1 MAGPKPPSDSGP
13 SKGSASK
20 SSQSTSSK
28 SGKTPTRGD
37 VASSAGYVPRSPPRY
52 DGNRDPDPGPWQEYA
67 GGAGTV
73 DPEHNPITWNP
84 RNLDLGGQAW
94 TVIRGLNATLDDSST
109 LGSTSCLAPS
119 SLPENFPP
127 IMSSS
132 MSSERVGLLRD
143 FDLTHVQFI
152 PDSPLPA
159 KPKLNTT
166 GKEIKLTLNTWPVK
180 GLPVNPVWQYDVLI
194 GNGVEKRGKI
204 MNAWESPTLQ
214 GTLGPHWIFDGNR
227 IAWSPI
233 ELKEVRKTLNLDEE
247 YGRTRKR
254 EFPDEVT
261 VVVRKAKE
269 PLVKFDKL
277 HAYLDGQTSFDN
289 EILEAINF
297 LDHLLRMWPSSRLT
311 KIKRSFFAEPR
322 ERIALGD
329 GVEAYH
335 GVYASIRPVH
345 SPMGPIMS
353 VNVDV
358 ANGTFWSEGMVI
370 HTARELGRCRDGYDL
385 SMKCQPKQDHKL
397 DKLGG
402 RGESET
408 FKLLRVLRKLSI
420 TVTHRG
426 IDKSKPE
433 PSFVI
438 DKLLNQ
444 SAKEYTQKMRHPKT
458 GKEEEMTI
466 FQYFREKY
474 NINLSYPD
482 MPLIKTTKKDVVLPL
497 ELCKIKPKQR
507 YVFKLNDRQI
517 SNMIKFAVTPPPQ
530 RWSHIKEGLEM
541 LNWEQDPYL
550 EAYGVKIQS
559 QPAIVRANVLPN
571 PKVQFGNGP
580 HNPGTTGRWDL
591 RGKKF
596 MAGNS
601 KELKSWGIMVV
612 EGRGSPDKA
621 AIERFIGEFIKVYS
635 QHGGRVVN
643 PKPVIMPSGAN
654 SDGGKMVEAL
664 WTATGNANKMR
675 PQMLM
680 FVLLSKEAKLYN
692 RIKKSADCR
701 YGVVSQCMQS
711 LHVFK
716 CQAQYISNVCMKF
729 NAKLGGFTTRAIG
742 VRNHEKFGSFNKAT
756 LIVGAD
762 VSHPAPGA
770 DIASTAC
777 MTFSTNLLCTRY
789 AAAIDVNGHRVEII
803 ATSNIEKFMKPMITG
818 WASNL
823 NMGRLPESLIYF
835 RDGVSEGQYHQIIH
849 EEIHD
854 VKNLLQEINPHTK
867 TKITVIVATK
877 RHHIRFFPDNND
889 RMAADRNGNSLPGT
903 LVQTGC
909 TSPFE
914 YDFYLCAHSAI
925 KGTAR
930 PVGYHVL
937 LDENN
942 YPVNELQ
949 QMIYDHSYQ
958 YIRSTTP
965 VSIHPAIYYAHLA
978 AKRAISHEDKPSES
992 GPQMKGKKIKKET
1005 STSGDGEYKLL
1016 IPMPD
1021 QGGIRFEMWYV

>member
-1 MAGPKPPSDSGP
+1 MTGPKPQHSSNPSVS
-13 SKGSASK
+13 SAHQSNK
-20 SSQSTSSK
+20 SISSDV
-28 SGKTPTRGD
+28 GKTPTEGD
-37 VASSAGYVPRSPPRY
+37 ATSSGAYVPRSPPRY
-52 DGNRDPDPGPWQEYA
+52 DGNRDPDPAPWQEFP
-67 GGAGTV
+67 GGKA
-73 DPEHNPITWNP
+73 DPQHTPITFDP

-94 TVIRGLNATLDDSST
+94 TVIRG
-109 LGSTSCLAPS
+109 
-119 SLPENFPP
+119 
-127 IMSSS
+127 
-132 MSSERVGLLRD
+132 
-143 FDLTHVQFI
+143 FI

-159 KPKLNTT
+159 KPKLNTS
-166 GKEIKLTLNTWPVK
+166 GKEVKLSLNTWPVT
-180 GLPVNPVWQYDVLI
+180 GLPTNPVWQYDVLI
-194 GNGVEKRGKI
+194 GTGVEKRGKV
-204 MNAWESPTLQ
+204 MKAWESPTLQ
-214 GTLGPHWIFDGNR
+214 NILGPNWIYDGNR
-227 IAWSPI
+227 IAWSPTEMK
-233 ELKEVRKTLNLDEE
+233 ELRKTLNLDQE

-254 EFPDEVT
+254 EVPDEVT
-261 VVVRKAKE
+261 VVIRPAKD
-269 PLVKFDKL
+269 PQVKFDKL
-277 HAYLDGQTSFDN
+277 HAYLNGQTSFDN
-289 EILEAINF
+289 GILEAINF

-322 ERIALGD
+322 EPISLGD
-329 GVEAYH
+329 GIEAFH
-335 GVYASIRPVH
+335 GVYESIRPVH

-358 ANGTFWSEGMVI
+358 ANGTFWSESQVL

-385 SMKCQPKQDHKL
+385 SMKCQPKH
-397 DKLGG
+397 DKLGLGG
-402 RGESET
+402 RLESET
-408 FKLLRVLRKLSI
+408 FKLLRVLRKVSI
-420 TVTHRG
+420 TVIHRAP
-426 IDKSKPE
+426 DKGKPE
-433 PSFVI
+433 PSYVI

-444 SAKEYTQKMRHPKT
+444 SAKEYVQKMRHPKT

-466 FQYFREKY
+466 VQYFREKY
-474 NINLSYPD
+474 NIHLKYPD

-530 RWSHIKEGLEM
+530 RWAHIKEGLDM
-541 LNWEQDPYL
+541 LKWVQDPYL
-550 EAYGVKIQS
+550 KAYGLKIQS
-559 QPAIVRANVLPN
+559 QPQAVRAHVLPN

-596 MAGNS
+596 MNGNS
-601 KELKSWGIMVV
+601 KELKAWGIMVA
-612 EGRGSPDKA
+612 EGRGAPDKA
-621 AIERFIGEFIKVYS
+621 AIERFIGEFIKIYS
-635 QHGGRVVN
+635 QHGGRIVN
-643 PKPVIMPSGAN
+643 PKPVILPSAGA
-654 SDGGKMVEAL
+654 SDGAKMVETL

-680 FVLLSKEAKLYN
+680 FVLLSKDAKLYN
-692 RIKKSADCR
+692 RIKKSTDCR

-711 LHVFK
+711 AHVFK

-729 NAKLGGFTTRAIG
+729 NAKLGGYTTRAVG
-742 VRNHEKFGSFNKAT
+742 VKNNDKFGSFNKAT
-756 LIVGAD
+756 LIMGAD
-762 VSHPAPGA
+762 VSHAAPGS
-770 DIASTAC
+770 DVPSTAC
-777 MTFSTNLLCTRY
+777 MTFSLNLLCTRY

-835 RDGVSEGQYHQIIH
+835 RDGVSEGQYHQVIN

-854 VKNLLQEINPHTK
+854 IKNLLKEINPNTT

-877 RHHIRFFPDNND
+877 RHHIRFFPDHND
-889 RMAADRNGNSLPGT
+889 RVAADRNGNAVPGT

-978 AKRAISHEDKPSES
+978 AKRAVCHEDKPYES
-992 GPQMKGKKIKKET
+992 GPQMKGKKQKKE
-1005 STSGDGEYKLL
+1005 SSLSDDGGYKPLL
-1016 IPMPD
+1016 PMPD